1 MADDNVTSDNKN
13 VASENDVKLIAGYP
27 GPALL
32 LNADAKP
39 ILANAKGVGLEKALV
54 GGVVPEIEALIEKSS
69 ESTSIANATVTIAT
83 SRGELVLEVTAIPV
97 LDVEKAVT
105 KTLVLARDLTME
117 RNLLTTSLN
126 RDSGI
131 KTLLRYP
138 VTFHGKWIRRANSF
152 LSRFKLP
159 WAISP
164 MNSF

>member
-1 MADDNVTSDNKN
+1 M
-13 VASENDVKLIAGYP
+13 
-27 GPALL
+27 
-32 LNADAKP
+32 
-39 ILANAKGVGLEKALV
+39 
-54 GGVVPEIEALIEKSS
+54 PEIEALIEKST

-138 VTFHGKWIRRANSF
+138 VTFHGKWMRRANSF
-152 LSRFKLP
+152 LSRLKLP
-159 WAISP
+159 
-164 MNSF
+164 